1 MSSHTSLS
9 DLCNYSGFIINISK
23 QLAVETKNLAA
34 PQKLPSRISAPVWVR
49 VIRISV
55 RIIRQDAAYCYRCNV
70 VCVLYTTVSLT
81 KRLSQWRYVIGMWT
95 LGPQKPWIKW
105 RPGSP
110 YGNGH
115 SGGHTLAYQN
125 SPAVILNLIRKGQQR
140 CGLWLPTQYCTNLL
154 RLGLEPGFKV
164 RVTVRIRQCC
174 CQDRFKHLRPKTAI
188 LAGRS

>member
-34 PQKLPSRISAPVWVR
+34 RQKLPSRISAPVWVR

-81 KRLSQWRYVIGMWT
+81 KRLSQWRYAIGMWT
-95 LGPQKPWIKW
+95 LGP
-105 RPGSP
+105 RNHEL
-110 YGNGH
+110 NG
-115 SGGHTLAYQN
+115 GPDLPTELGTLG
-125 SPAVILNLIRKGQQR
+125 VILWHTRTR
-140 CGLWLPTQYCTNLL
+140 P
-154 RLGLEPGFKV
+154 RLFLTLFARGSDDAVSGYQHS
-164 RVTVRIRQCC
+164 TVLTC
-174 CQDRFKHLRPKTAI
+174 
-188 LAGRS
+188 